1 MAKDKSLQA
10 QIDELRAQMA
20 RLGISLPVEPAMRPE
35 DRADYIAFGSPEHAM
50 FLGLI
55 EVEDVEKAK
64 ADGYVLHTSAE
75 TGKTYRLADELGA
88 TVHYPGM
95 DLEKA
100 AKGVLRQKVSSFE
113 SGPPEVPAD
122 APTMW
127 VPSDYVLA

>member
-64 ADGYVLHTSAE
+64 ADGHIVHTSAQ
-75 TGKTYRLADELGA
+75 TGNSYRLEDQL
-88 TVHYPGM
+88 TPFMHYPDPM
-95 DLEKA
+95 QV
-100 AKGVLRQKVSSFE
+100 AKLVLRQKVSSFE

-122 APTMW
+122 APAMW
-127 VPSDYVLA
+127 VPSDHVLA

>member
-1 MAKDKSLQA
+1 MAKEKNLQA
-10 QIDELRAQMA
+10 QIDELRALLA
-20 RLGISLPVEPAMRPE
+20 KLGISPPVELATRPE
-35 DRADYIAFGSPEHAM
+35 DRADYIAFGSPEHAA

-64 ADGYVLHTSAE
+64 ADGYILHTSAE
-75 TGKTYRLADELGA
+75 TGRTYRLADELSA

-113 SGPPEVPAD
+113 SGPPKVPDDAPPIWEPKDYVPA
-122 APTMW
+122 
-127 VPSDYVLA
+127 